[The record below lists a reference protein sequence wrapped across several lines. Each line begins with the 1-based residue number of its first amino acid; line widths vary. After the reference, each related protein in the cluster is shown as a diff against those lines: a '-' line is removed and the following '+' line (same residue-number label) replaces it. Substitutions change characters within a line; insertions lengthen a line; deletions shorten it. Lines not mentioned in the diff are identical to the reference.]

1 MDAAHRGRSEEEEIA
16 TPSNPID
23 RALKT
28 HKSRSRMVSAVILAL
43 GILVV
48 IAVMFFSPS
57 RRRERAAGGIQPGDD
72 STAVLSRLGDKPQ
85 RCPPGEMQHVYNAF
99 EGSIPRTTR
108 EAALEQIR
116 QQTSARWIYPARGCT
131 PSQGDTEVG
140 LGTDGRVLWLVP
152 ATGLVPMVY
161 PDTLVS

>member
-1 MDAAHRGRSEEEEIA
+1 
-16 TPSNPID
+16 
-23 RALKT
+23 
-28 HKSRSRMVSAVILAL
+28 MVSAGILAL
-43 GILVV
+43 GIIAV

-72 STAVLSRLGDKPQ
+72 STAVLTRLGTSPQ
-85 RCPPGEMQHVYNAF
+85 RCAPGEMQHVYNAF

-116 QQTSARWIYPARGCT
+116 QQTAARWIYPARGCT
-131 PSQGDTEVG
+131 PRQGDTEVG
-140 LGTDGRVLWLVP
+140 LGADGRVLWMVP
-152 ATGLVPMVY
+152 ATGVVPMVY